1 MQPGGNF
8 SPAEIVTSTL
18 SPSAAP
24 SLPTRIPPSH
34 LVGEPPHPSPPV
46 NDHARLEGRIIARFL
61 NNPEPAVLLAL
72 AQNATQPTTHSAQDA
87 RSLRL
92 VDPHHFDLYITSYSS
107 SRRRVS
113 SQHRVWLDQHA
124 VSEGF
129 LQALRFTASN
139 VAFTVRRLA
148 PPQQWQTL
156 LPHDAAEP
164 EPLFDRRATYDF
176 ALAHRPHPASNIKY
190 QTPILYGAPHA
201 TRRVFAPGPSKR
213 ALLSAR
219 IHEYRGVGVTCPRLR
234 SSLTS
239 HSIMASDLAQDT
251 VMPNINGT
259 DASTLP
265 TGSEHDLTKPNTV
278 NGTHDS
284 TADDMQDQSTAPPN
298 QEAFDE
304 NRNLPST
311 KLDTTETSAPEA
323 NPGGPTPTED
333 ASSGIAPIAGF
344 IPKDAPNLSHP
355 TPPPD
360 QPLGSGEADVDT
372 EMKDQ
377 PAEEAKPA
385 ASAEDAAPV
394 DQKVSEEEPVLV
406 ASKPEDSLL
415 NGVSQS
421 TEPPSDAD
429 AKPTPPTAE
438 STQESAHSGVVRPR
452 EDDGEDEP
460 VAKRTKVEDAQEA
473 QKEQQPEQPEQKQ
486 PEQKEP
492 EEKSSEAPTPAPAS
506 DEKPEAAP
514 ATESAQPVPSVA
526 PTVETP
532 AATPAAAPPA
542 VAEKPMSS
550 APTSDIRQREP
561 QYSTSPMTS
570 LQKAFLLEKLKNTK
584 KTKHAI
590 FFLHP
595 VDPVALN
602 IPTYPDVIKHPMDL
616 GTVEAKL
623 KTDKYSSVQ
632 AFADDLQLIVDN
644 AEKFNG
650 PQHAVTHAG
659 NNMLAYTNNFMK
671 KVPSPSQSG
680 PQKVT
685 KKFSPAP
692 PKPSAPRRDARP
704 PQPPLPVK
712 ERSNASEAFALQPDG
727 MPQIRRDSQTQRPA
741 RAIKPPQNREV
752 TYPKPKRREHLLELK
767 FCEHVLDEIRGPKY
781 AQVNH
786 VFLMPVD
793 PVALNIPHYRQ
804 VIKHPMDLGT
814 MTQKLKQGQYGKAIE
829 FKKDFDLM
837 VENCLVFNPH
847 GNPVRDLGIQLRR
860 EFENLWRDKE
870 KWERVNKPRSERA
883 SSASG
888 DDSAADES
896 EEEEEEPADEAQA
909 TIAALSK
916 QLAMMQNQLAAFGQG
931 QAKPPKAK
939 KSKEVPKTKKK
950 PLPSGPSKP
959 SKIAAAP
966 KAKPKKQKP
975 VTYEEKQEIS
985 SAVEKM
991 DGAQIERLTQIITEN
1006 CEKYRNMGDEME
1018 LEIDDLPDDVQR
1030 LLLKHVRG
1038 IFGNPN
1044 RGNRAPSPDDL
1055 AAADDDDFEPSH
1067 RARGGGG
1074 GGDAKRKKHKPMGKK
1089 EQQDSINN
1097 LRNQLAAFHGAP
1109 ASGSESPTSAGFAAA
1124 GQEGGG
1130 NSSGDD
1136 SEESEEE

>member
-1 MQPGGNF
+1 
-8 SPAEIVTSTL
+8 
-18 SPSAAP
+18 
-24 SLPTRIPPSH
+24 
-34 LVGEPPHPSPPV
+34 
-46 NDHARLEGRIIARFL
+46 
-61 NNPEPAVLLAL
+61 
-72 AQNATQPTTHSAQDA
+72 
-87 RSLRL
+87 
-92 VDPHHFDLYITSYSS
+92 
-107 SRRRVS
+107 
-113 SQHRVWLDQHA
+113 
-124 VSEGF
+124 
-129 LQALRFTASN
+129 
-139 VAFTVRRLA
+139 
-148 PPQQWQTL
+148 
-156 LPHDAAEP
+156 
-164 EPLFDRRATYDF
+164 
-176 ALAHRPHPASNIKY
+176 
-190 QTPILYGAPHA
+190 
-201 TRRVFAPGPSKR
+201 
-213 ALLSAR
+213 
-219 IHEYRGVGVTCPRLR
+219 
-234 SSLTS
+234 
-239 HSIMASDLAQDT
+239 
-251 VMPNINGT
+251 
-259 DASTLP
+259 
-265 TGSEHDLTKPNTV
+265 
-278 NGTHDS
+278 
-284 TADDMQDQSTAPPN
+284 MQDQSSAPPN
-298 QEAFDE
+298 KEAFEE
-304 NRNLPST
+304 NRNLPPT
-311 KLDTTETSAPEA
+311 KLDTTETPAPEA

-333 ASSGIAPIAGF
+333 ASSGIAPVAGF

-377 PAEEAKPA
+377 PAEESQKPTA
-385 ASAEDAAPV
+385 DAVEAAPV
-394 DQKVSEEEPVLV
+394 DEKPSEEEPAPV
-406 ASKPEDSLL
+406 ASKPEESLL

-421 TEPPSDAD
+421 TEPSSDAD
-429 AKPTPPTAE
+429 AKPTPPSVE

-452 EDDGEDEP
+452 EDDAEDEP
-460 VAKRTKVEDAQEA
+460 AAKRTKVEESQED
-473 QKEQQPEQPEQKQ
+473 QK

-492 EEKSSEAPTPAPAS
+492 EKEPEQAISAAPVPAPAV
-506 DEKPEAAP
+506 DEKPDAKPEPTP
-514 ATESAQPVPSVA
+514 ATESAQGA
-526 PTVETP
+526 PAAQSVETP
-532 AATPAAAPPA
+532 TAAPAVTPA
-542 VAEKPMSS
+542 VASSAASEKPASS
-550 APTSDIRQREP
+550 APASDIRQREA
-561 QYSTSPMTS
+561 QYSTAPMTPV
-570 LQKAFLLEKLKNTK
+570 QKTFLADKLKNTK

-590 FFLHP
+590 FFLQP
-595 VDPVALN
+595 VDPVALK
-602 IPTYPDVIKHPMDL
+602 IPTYPDVIKNPMDL

-623 KTDKYSSVQ
+623 KADKYPSVQ

-650 PQHAVTHAG
+650 PQHTVTHAG

-671 KVPSPSQSG
+671 KVPSPTQASQ
-680 PQKVT
+680 QKPT

-692 PKPSAPRRDARP
+692 SKPAAPRRETRP
-704 PQPPLPVK
+704 PPPPPAK

-767 FCEHVLDEIRGPKY
+767 FCEHVLDEIRGPRY

-814 MTQKLKQGQYGKAIE
+814 MTQKLKQGQYGKASE
-829 FKKDFDLM
+829 FRKDFDLM
-837 VENCLVFNPH
+837 VDNCLSFNPP

-860 EFENLWRDKE
+860 EFESLWREKE
-870 KWERVNKPRSERA
+870 KWERINKPRSERA

-888 DDSAADES
+888 DESAADES

-931 QAKPPKAK
+931 QVKPAKTK
-939 KSKEVPKTKKK
+939 KSKEVTKTKKK

-959 SKIAAAP
+959 SKAAPAP

-991 DGAQIERLTQIITEN
+991 DGAQIEKLTQIITEN

-1067 RARGGGG
+1067 RARGSGGGGG

-1097 LRNQLAAFHGAP
+1097 LRSQLAAFKGGVP
-1109 ASGSESPTSAGFAAA
+1109 PSGSESPTSGGFAGA
-1124 GQEGGG
+1124 GQEGG